1 MSEEKPIEEE
11 SQKESLTNEI
21 RSYVEKRTQLLIL
34 TITERVSHVIAH
46 SLQRLMGMILLGFA
60 LYFVCL
66 ALGFYLG
73 ELLGNYSYGFGIV
86 SLPFLL
92 VGFILL
98 KRKSKRVTEKIQ
110 ADIIEKMIVDIDET
124 IQEKID

>member
-21 RSYVEKRTQLLIL
+21 RSYVEKRIQLLIL
-34 TITERVSHVIAH
+34 TVTERVSHVIAH

>member
-21 RSYVEKRTQLLIL
+21 RSYVEKRIQLLIL

-66 ALGFYLG
+66 AFGFYLG
-73 ELLGNYSYGFGIV
+73 ELLGNFSYGFGIV

-110 ADIIEKMIVDIDET
+110 ADIIEKMIVDIDES

>member
-21 RSYVEKRTQLLIL
+21 RSYVEKRIQLLIL

-46 SLQRLMGMILLGFA
+46 SLQRLMGMFLLGFA

>member
-1 MSEEKPIEEE
+1 MNEEKPIEEE

-21 RSYVEKRTQLLIL
+21 RSYVEKRIQLLIL

-73 ELLGNYSYGFGIV
+73 ELLGNFSYGFGIV

-92 VGFILL
+92 VGFILI

-110 ADIIEKMIVDIDET
+110 ADIIEKMIVDIDES

>member
-1 MSEEKPIEEE
+1 MNEEKPIEEE

-21 RSYVEKRTQLLIL
+21 RSYVEKRIQLLIL

-110 ADIIEKMIVDIDET
+110 ADIIEKMIVDIDES

>member
-21 RSYVEKRTQLLIL
+21 RSYVEKRIQLLIL

-73 ELLGNYSYGFGIV
+73 ELLGNFSYGFGIV

-110 ADIIEKMIVDIDET
+110 ADIIEKMIVDIDES